1 MAVPSPAL
9 PPALRRNIDRDAIS
23 IGLATGTYGVS
34 FGAIATAAGF
44 SIWQTQALSLLLF
57 SGASQFAFISVIS
70 AGGSVAAAIATASLL
85 GIRNGLYGMRIAQL
99 IRPSF
104 WQKIWF
110 AHLTI
115 DESTAMANR
124 FDENQETATRAFLA
138 TGISV
143 FVFWNIATILGS
155 LLAQSITDPT
165 VFGLDAAI
173 GAGFLALVAPRLVD
187 AKTKITALLAVII
200 SLSLTPWLPAGVP
213 ILLAATS
220 AVVVAA
226 WSKK

>member
-1 MAVPSPAL
+1 MPNTVL
-9 PPALRRNIDRDAIS
+9 PPALRRKIDRDAIS

-34 FGAIATAAGF
+34 FGAIATASGF
-44 SIWQTQALSLLLF
+44 SVWQTQTLSLLLF
-57 SGASQFAFISVIS
+57 SGASQFAFVSVVA
-70 AGGSVAAAIATASLL
+70 AGGSVAAAIATSSLL
-85 GIRNGLYGMRIAQL
+85 GIRNGLYSMRIAQL

-104 WQKIWF
+104 WQRFWF
-110 AHLTI
+110 AQLTI

-124 FDENQETATRAFLA
+124 FDENKNTASRAFLA

-143 FVFWNIATILGS
+143 FVCWNIATLVGA

-187 AKTKITALLAVII
+187 AKTKVTALAAVII
-200 SLSLTPWLPAGVP
+200 ALTLTPLLPAGVP

-220 AVVVAA
+220 AIIVAA